1 MWQTSHTLKGSTI
14 SQQCSLPLSRF
25 YHAFRNWLGWN
36 RATSCRDSCTKVT
49 CWRKVWVHDT
59 RQTRQVTLS
68 VCPFYSF
75 IRDSFIAG
83 AARVW
88 SKLVCKIC
96 NEIKL
101 HRARRLPKKHTHT
114 QHSGCCDFGHICSSP
129 NPFLNLVG
137 LLVYTRNCG
146 VRANEFYVR
155 KFFEAIDQGYL
166 VRLESS
172 LTFEFSNSARHTS
185 TFVMQ

>member
-1 MWQTSHTLKGSTI
+1 MGCPHPRFYRKCYNFILQMWQTSHTLKGSTI

-49 CWRKVWVHDT
+49 CWRKVCVHDT

-101 HRARRLPKKHTHT
+101 HRARRLPKKKHTHT
-114 QHSGCCDFGHICSSP
+114 TQWV
-129 NPFLNLVG
+129 LRLW
-137 LLVYTRNCG
+137 T
-146 VRANEFYVR
+146 
-155 KFFEAIDQGYL
+155 YL
-166 VRLESS
+166 
-172 LTFEFSNSARHTS
+172 
-185 TFVMQ
+185 Q